1 MKQKLKSPKCDICES
16 DATSL
21 CIACQE
27 YFCDSCFKL
36 IHDKKQTKH
45 EKESIDVFVPI
56 DIKCPE
62 HPTVPLNLFCTDEK
76 GNKIFFNII
85 KILTFYYI

>member
-1 MKQKLKSPKCDICES
+1 MKQKLKSPKCYICES

-21 CIACQE
+21 CTTCQE

-36 IHDKKQTKH
+36 IHDKKKTKH

-62 HPTVPLNLFCTDEK
+62 HPNVPLNLFCTDEK
-76 GNKIFFNII
+76 GNKNIF
-85 KILTFYYI
+85 

>member
-21 CIACQE
+21 CNTCEE

-36 IHDKKQTKH
+36 IHDKKKAKH

-62 HPTVPLNLFCTDEK
+62 HPNVPLNLFCTDEK
-76 GNKIFFNII
+76 GNKNIF
-85 KILTFYYI
+85 